1 MAALTV
7 TAAQVLPDTTG
18 ETKTGIA
25 GVAITAGQAV
35 YYDSSANTWK
45 LADADAL
52 ATVKEGFNCGI
63 AVSEAAAATQHITV
77 QVSGSPTIGAG
88 AAPAAGQT
96 YAVHTTAGGI
106 GLESDPTTGD
116 FLCILGVGSGTN
128 QITLG
133 ANGTILGQTA
143 HA

>member
-7 TAAQVLPDTTG
+7 TASQVIPDTSG
-18 ETKTGIA
+18 EIRNGIA
-25 GVAITAGQAV
+25 GAAITAGKAV
-35 YYDSSANTWK
+35 YKDTSANVWQ

-52 ATVKEGFNCGI
+52 ATVKEGFDAGI
-63 AVSEAAAATQHITV
+63 AISTAEVANQRIAV

-96 YAVHTTAGGI
+96 YVVGLTAGDI
-106 GLESDPTTGD
+106 SLEADPVAGD
-116 FLCILGVGSGTN
+116 FICILGVGSGTN
-128 QITLG
+128 QITMG
-133 ANGTILGQTA
+133 ANGAILGQTV